1 MSCWWSRNGWQSIR
15 FEIGAII
22 LCQQFVL
29 CWSGV
34 SCVTNHFCVSGVSL
48 IFFRSLPPSYLTH
61 FSPLCTTYFHAVSQ
75 LAARSPLLLGNFRKA
90 ILVHCL
96 GLDWSGPR
104 ECGRGVCVCMVY
116 KDGEEGCVRGWEYAW
131 ELFDFN
137 DPCGRGNLSR
147 ICGPMIIMSL
157 SRGPALVIYR
167 EIENPV
173 IELWLANH

>member
-48 IFFRSLPPSYLTH
+48 IFFCSLPPSYLTH

-104 ECGRGVCVCMVY
+104 ECGRGVCVWSTKTERKAVWE
-116 KDGEEGCVRGWEYAW
+116 GESMLESCLTLMTHVVEETCLGFV
-131 ELFDFN
+131 
-137 DPCGRGNLSR
+137 DPWSSCLSV
-147 ICGPMIIMSL
+147 GDL
-157 SRGPALVIYR
+157 H
-167 EIENPV
+167 
-173 IELWLANH
+173 W